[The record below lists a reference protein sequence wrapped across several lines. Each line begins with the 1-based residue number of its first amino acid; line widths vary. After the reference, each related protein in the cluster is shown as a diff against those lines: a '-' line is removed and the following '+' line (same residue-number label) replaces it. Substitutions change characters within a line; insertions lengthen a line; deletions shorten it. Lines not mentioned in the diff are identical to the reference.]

1 MMSSELVS
9 VALAIIV
16 LAGLGVALASGSQ
29 TVGVLNASA
38 SGFSNVIRAAAYG
51 K

>member
-1 MMSSELVS
+1 MKTNELAS
-9 VALAIIV
+9 IALAIIV

-38 SGFSNVIRAAAYG
+38 SGFSNVIKAAAYG